1 MLQLDYGRKAVWY
14 RRVSGQTQADNFS
27 FRTQD
32 RRVKEYCKSK
42 GLIIVK
48 EFSDVG
54 SGLTATG
61 RRGFTGMCD
70 YAFDNPDGV
79 TDVVFTDLD
88 RFTRNVAHFLEVT
101 ERMVKAGI
109 HLHIALDAE
118 EYDYHSAEKWLDRVV
133 TAQKES
139 RRISARTKGGQRT
152 ATELGHHIGPPPW
165 GYMLEHETDEMDENG
180 HHVICGKLVPDPDMW
195 DYVIEFWDRAV
206 KYGYT
211 PLRLSQHMRAMGAPP
226 PDGAWTDDSARRL
239 MKNPK
244 FKGTLFRGL
253 RPQSRLPGPL
263 ENAPP
268 IILDHSHVAA
278 VSPEDWQAV
287 NDAIASRDRSKGSP
301 RSHSSPN
308 PLSGRMKCGNCA
320 TRGVDSNLHVH
331 RSGGRGAL
339 RCPLKKKMGAD
350 VCEFKGAILNTLLA
364 AITDRIIHHFLTPEN
379 LQTVIDGVNEIS
391 RSMLGKSQ
399 STLARIGERKR
410 VITNEINNIS
420 DVLRTAGT
428 QANDL
433 RTLLNNLAALEKER
447 ADLESQ
453 GAQISDATEEAFLFV
468 NDPAG
473 IIETA
478 MDHKTWVDPKDPEA
492 IRELFK
498 VFIQKV
504 VVFELEDGA
513 TDQRVDIYYALP
525 AFKASGQDGS
535 NTETI
540 RIGKKKSVGAS
551 ANDCVLGTFTG
562 IDPALSRFP
571 FTLLTDGFPR
581 TRGDRPTSRSCRCAA
596 LGGFPRTRGD
606 RPATCRIAPVFR
618 TVPPHARG

>member
-42 GLIIVK
+42 ALIIVK

-61 RRGFTGMCD
+61 RRGFTAMCD

-101 ERMVKAGI
+101 DRMVKAGI

-165 GYMLEHETDEMDENG
+165 GYILEHETDEMDENG
-180 HHVICGKLVPDPDMW
+180 HHVICGKLVPDPDIW

-308 PLSGRMKCGNCA
+308 PPEWTHEVRQLRNA
-320 TRGVDSNLHVH
+320 RRGLEPSYPQI
-331 RSGGRGAL
+331 RRERGFAM
-339 RCPLKKKMGAD
+339 P
-350 VCEFKGAILNTLLA
+350 
-364 AITDRIIHHFLTPEN
+364 
-379 LQTVIDGVNEIS
+379 
-391 RSMLGKSQ
+391 
-399 STLARIGERKR
+399 
-410 VITNEINNIS
+410 
-420 DVLRTAGT
+420 
-428 QANDL
+428 
-433 RTLLNNLAALEKER
+433 
-447 ADLESQ
+447 
-453 GAQISDATEEAFLFV
+453 AQ
-468 NDPAG
+468 
-473 IIETA
+473 
-478 MDHKTWVDPKDPEA
+478 K
-492 IRELFK
+492 
-498 VFIQKV
+498 
-504 VVFELEDGA
+504 EDGCRRLRV
-513 TDQRVDIYYALP
+513 QRRHPEHV
-525 AFKASGQDGS
+525 ASSYHGQDHPS
-535 NTETI
+535 LSHPRESPN
-540 RIGKKKSVGAS
+540 RNRRRQRNQPVNAGKKPVH
-551 ANDCVLGTFTG
+551 
-562 IDPALSRFP
+562 
-571 FTLLTDGFPR
+571 
-581 TRGDRPTSRSCRCAA
+581 TRSHR
-596 LGGFPRTRGD
+596 
-606 RPATCRIAPVFR
+606 
-618 TVPPHARG
+618 